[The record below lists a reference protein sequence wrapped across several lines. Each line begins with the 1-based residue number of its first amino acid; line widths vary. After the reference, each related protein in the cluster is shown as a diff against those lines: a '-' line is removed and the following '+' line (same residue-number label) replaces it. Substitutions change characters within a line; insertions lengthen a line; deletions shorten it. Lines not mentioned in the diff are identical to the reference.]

1 MKLIATKQGKSDKY
15 DTLRCVRLDGT
26 ETSVQMPRQGI
37 LPHDLIHY
45 VVEHTLG
52 YQNGFLGTVAQGA
65 EIGFAMQQSHDT
77 QRADLAAQLIHAEA
91 IVESLQAQLWS
102 GSFDAGMFASGLQGA
117 CASRG
122 QTVPDLSAVDVRE
135 QLFARTLALGQ
146 RWQQLPFY
154 STLELQMDGVE
165 DRAD

>member
-77 QRADLAAQLIHAEA
+77 QRADLTLKLLPPAA
-91 IVESLQAQLWS
+91 W
-102 GSFDAGMFASGLQGA
+102 F
-117 CASRG
+117 
-122 QTVPDLSAVDVRE
+122 P
-135 QLFARTLALGQ
+135 
-146 RWQQLPFY
+146 
-154 STLELQMDGVE
+154 
-165 DRAD
+165 